1 MRKSVLVSLFC
12 FLLLWGARQV
22 SGQSATGSIVG
33 TIIDSQGLP
42 VDGATVT
49 LTNLGTNFN
58 YTSTTGSSGG
68 YQFQSIDYGYYRV
81 SATKAGFKASVVTNI
96 KLDAATE
103 YSLAPITLELGATEQ
118 SVTVEAGAEL
128 VNTTSA
134 EVTSTVEK
142 AQIDSLPI
150 LNRNPLALLSLESG
164 VANSGPNGVMET
176 TINGQR
182 TSFSNL
188 TIDGIN
194 VQDNFIRENG
204 LDFSPNLPFNSQAQ
218 EFTVVNQNAG
228 VENGGGSSQVSIV
241 TPKGTNN
248 YHGEGF
254 WYYRSNAWAAN
265 DWFNDASG
273 IAKPGLLQNQGGGD
287 LGGPIIKDKFFVY
300 GYYELLRL
308 RQQSPNNT
316 TILSPAIQAGL
327 AAATPTLPFT
337 YQPVDQTTGNP
348 SGPMQTVDLFAK
360 YPAFKPDPA
369 TLAIL
374 RSIPTTA
381 NNNRVG
387 DGINLLGYQFNAR
400 SNNTLDNAGFRAD
413 YNLNAHNTLTGTYS
427 WNRQL
432 VDRADID
439 TSFDKIPI
447 VTNNDKTHFLS
458 AAWRWNS
465 GTNFTNEARFGFDL
479 APAIFAT
486 TQNFSKPGYLLSGFA
501 TTLPTPDFEPQ
512 GRDTHTWAWKDNANW
527 VRGNHVLDF
536 GGQIQ
541 RVTIFTY
548 SNFGVT
554 PVYTLGIN
562 AGAPQLTD
570 FNNGATTISSTA
582 LSNASALL
590 ASAAGVLSSITQTF
604 NATSQTSG
612 YVSGAPNN
620 RNYRENN
627 WSLYLGDHWK
637 VTRRLTFNYGVR
649 WEYYS
654 PVDEKDGL
662 VLLPVVAAGQTV
674 QQTLLGNAT
683 VDFAGG
689 PSKRPLYHPDRKQFA
704 PSVGVAWDPFGNG
717 KTAVRAGFSMSYV
730 NDALFTAAG
739 NAAAGNTGLS
749 ASPVTPQLSGPT
761 VSNPGPALKPPPFQ
775 IPIDFQTNAI
785 NATNSGAGIGGLAG
799 YAIDPNIRTPYVE
812 QWNLSVQR
820 NIGWNTSLS
829 VGYVGNHG
837 VGLFRAIDVN
847 QLDFTKNGFLADFN
861 RARSNGFLALAT
873 PPNAAGCGGPGT
885 STQCGVFNPL
895 FNPGV
900 PGSQPLAVFPNLFAT
915 GGIDPS
921 SPFFIPQF
929 VNLIELGQIGAL
941 EADYHAGEWDT
952 GNNPFPGFNNPVA
965 LFANPFIMG
974 GDLLKNSSF
983 STYHAGVVEV
993 RRRLNS
999 GLYFQAN
1006 YVFSKVLTDYG
1017 PGTNIGQARFQ
1028 PYLDNARPFFER
1040 GRAPF
1045 DITHAFKANFTYD
1058 LPIGSGH
1065 RLFSRPNRA
1074 LGLLVNG
1081 WQTASV
1087 FTWQSGSPFSIL
1099 SEWPSFNR
1107 GGTRSANDTAIATLT
1122 HQQISSDLGVFVEPG
1137 GIVYGISPKLISPDG
1152 TGIPSQPQLSCVP
1165 SVAGGFCNPQ
1175 PGQVGNLQ
1183 LDAFNGPAYFDWDV
1197 SARKDF
1203 ALTEKLKL
1211 TFRTEAF
1218 NVLNHPVFLMGVL
1231 PNGSAANVNIN
1242 STTFGQMTSTVS
1254 APRIL
1259 QLSLQLKF

>member
-1 MRKSVLVSLFC
+1 MRKFVLVSLFSV
-12 FLLLWGARQV
+12 LLLLGAGQAW
-22 SGQSATGSIVG
+22 GQSATGSIVG
-33 TIIDSQGLP
+33 TVLDSQGLP

-49 LTNLGTNFN
+49 LTNLGTNFS
-58 YTSTTGSSGG
+58 YTSATGSSGG

-81 SATKAGFKASVVTNI
+81 SATKVGFKAGVVNNI
-96 KLDAATE
+96 KLDAATQ
-103 YSLAPITLELGATEQ
+103 YSVPPITLEVGATEE

-164 VANSGPNGVMET
+164 VANSGPNGVIET

-188 TIDGIN
+188 TVDGIN

-241 TPKGTNN
+241 TPKGTNS

-254 WYYRSNAWAAN
+254 WYYRSNGWAAN

-273 IAKPGLLQNQGGGD
+273 IAKPGLLQNQGGGN
-287 LGGPIIKDKFFVY
+287 LGGPIIKDKFFIY

-308 RQQSPNNT
+308 REQSPNNT

-327 AAATPTLPFT
+327 AAAAPALPFT

-348 SGPMQTVDLFAK
+348 SGPVETVDLFAK
-360 YPAFKPDPA
+360 YPAVKPDPA

-374 RSIPTTA
+374 RSIPATA

-400 SNNTLDNAGFRAD
+400 SNDTLDNAGFRTD

-432 VDRADID
+432 VDRPDLD
-439 TSFDKIPI
+439 TSFDEIPI

-458 AAWRWNS
+458 TAWRWNS
-465 GTNFTNEARFGFDL
+465 GARFTNEARFGFDL
-479 APAIFAT
+479 APAIFQT

-512 GRDTHTWAWKDNANW
+512 GRDTHTWVWKDNANW
-527 VRGNHVLDF
+527 VRGNHVVDF
-536 GGQIQ
+536 GGQVQ
-541 RVTIFTY
+541 RVTIFSY
-548 SNFGVT
+548 DNFGVT

-562 AGAPQLTD
+562 AGAPQISD
-570 FNNGATTISSTA
+570 FNNGTTTISSTA
-582 LSNASALL
+582 LANATALL
-590 ASAAGVLSSITQTF
+590 ASAAGVLSTITQTF

-612 YVSGAPNN
+612 YVRGAPSN
-620 RNYRENN
+620 RNFRENN

-637 VTRRLTFNYGVR
+637 MTRRLTFNYGVR

-654 PVDEKDGL
+654 PLDEKNGL
-662 VLLPVVAAGQTV
+662 VLLPVIPVGQTV
-674 QQTLLGNAT
+674 EQTLLGNAT

-689 PSKRPLYHPDRKQFA
+689 PSKRPLFNPDRKQFA
-704 PSVGVAWDPFGNG
+704 PNVGLAWDPFGNG

-730 NDALFTAAG
+730 NDAFFTAAG

-749 ASPVTPQLSGPT
+749 ASPITPQLSGPT
-761 VSNPGPALKPPPFQ
+761 VSNPGAPLEPPPFQ
-775 IPIDFQTNAI
+775 IPIDFQSNAI

-799 YAIDPNIRTPYVE
+799 YAIAPHIRTPYVE
-812 QWNLSVQR
+812 QWNLSIQR

-873 PPNAAGCGGPGT
+873 PPTAAGCGGSGT

-895 FNPGV
+895 FNPAV
-900 PGSQPLAVFPNLFAT
+900 AGSQPLTVFPNLFAT

-929 VNLIELGQIGAL
+929 VNLIELGKIGSL

-952 GNNPFPGFNNPVA
+952 GNNPLPGFNNPVT

-983 STYHAGVVEV
+983 STYHAGVVEL

-1017 PGTNIGQARFQ
+1017 PGTNIGQDRFQ
-1028 PYLDNARPFFER
+1028 PYLDNARPFLEK

-1058 LPIGSGH
+1058 LPIGKGH
-1065 RLFSRPNRA
+1065 RLFSSPNRA
-1074 LGLLVNG
+1074 LGVLVNG

-1087 FTWQSGSPFSIL
+1087 FTWQTGNPFSIL

-1107 GGTRSANDTAIATLT
+1107 AGTRSANDTALATLR
-1122 HQQISSDLGVFVEPG
+1122 HQQISGDLGVFVQPA
-1137 GIVYGISPKLISPDG
+1137 GIVYGINPKLISPDG
-1152 TGIPSQPQLSCVP
+1152 TGIPSQPQLRCVP
-1165 SVAGGFCNPQ
+1165 AVAGGFCNPQ

-1183 LDAFNGPAYFDWDV
+1183 LDAFNGPAYLDWDV
-1197 SARKDF
+1197 SAGKDF
-1203 ALTEKLKL
+1203 ALTEKLRL

-1218 NVLNHPVFLMGVL
+1218 NVLNHPVFLMGIL
-1231 PNGSAANVNIN
+1231 PNGSTANVNVN